1 MSSQPNSRPSSPWA
15 SKRILITY
23 TRPSKSKLLP
33 SQSETSRTK
42 KVIVIEKMKQTA
54 SFESVGSNLG
64 LPCSSGRLIQGKLSP
79 GSKKEVFVAQK
90 RPPPDQENAGLNYVC
105 FSNNIL

>member
-1 MSSQPNSRPSSPWA
+1 MSQPNSRPSSPWA

-33 SQSETSRTK
+33 KSQSESRTK
-42 KVIVIEKMKQTA
+42 KVIVIEKMKQTT

-79 GSKKEVFVAQK
+79 GNKKEVFVAQK
-90 RPPPDQENAGLNYVC
+90 RPPPDQEDAGLNYVC